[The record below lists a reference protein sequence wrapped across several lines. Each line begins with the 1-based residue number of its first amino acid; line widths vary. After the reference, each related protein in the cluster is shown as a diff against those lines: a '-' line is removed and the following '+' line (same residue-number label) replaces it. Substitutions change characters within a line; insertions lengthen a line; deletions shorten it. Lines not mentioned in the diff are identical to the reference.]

1 MVTKFIAYFIGTLLG
16 VIMLLV
22 GSLWVFLA
30 PLFQA
35 DEMLA
40 QILVENVV
48 DNRCYIVSLEILPEN
63 DESKRDKIVNRQSIC
78 GDFLGLGYEFT
89 LPEKSFV
96 LMKKPGIVITN
107 LVAFD
112 RKDRN
117 QTGNISVERYDI
129 ELVESLRQY
138 VAHLLKKTPMVKTI
152 TYDIKALMQKPQ
164 AGAVISY
171 KLEPLR
177 QQVIVECTGCEE

>member
-1 MVTKFIAYFIGTLLG
+1 MSKVIAYLIGILLG
-16 VIMLLV
+16 VIILLAT
-22 GSLWVFLA
+22 SLWVFLA

-40 QILVENVV
+40 QIRVENVV
-48 DNRCYIVSLEILPEN
+48 NDRCYIVSLEIVPEN
-63 DESKRDKIVNRQSIC
+63 DESRRDKILNRQSIC

-112 RKDRN
+112 RKNRD
-117 QTGNISVERYDI
+117 QTGNISVTRYDFEI
-129 ELVESLRQY
+129 VESFRGY
-138 VAHLLKKTPMVKTI
+138 VANLLKKTPIVKSI
-152 TYDIKALMQKPQ
+152 TYDIKALMQKPKE
-164 AGAVISY
+164 GAVISY
-171 KLEPLR
+171 KLEPFR
-177 QQVIVECTGCEE
+177 QQVVVECVGCEE